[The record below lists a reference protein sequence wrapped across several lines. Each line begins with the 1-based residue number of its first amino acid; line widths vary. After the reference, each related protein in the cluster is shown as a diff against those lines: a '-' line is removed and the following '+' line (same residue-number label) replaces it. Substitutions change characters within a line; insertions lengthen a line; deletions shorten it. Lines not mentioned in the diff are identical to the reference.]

1 VPLSL
6 AQAPFEPLARDRS
19 ASEAV
24 GLARYAYNGSDLL
37 EPLMSMNPRT
47 RRPAASAE
55 GAPEA
60 TQGEGAA
67 PPSGVRAIKKYPN
80 RRLYD
85 TQTSSYITLADV
97 KDMVMAVEQFVVVD
111 AKTGEDLTRSIL
123 LQIILEEETGGVP
136 MFSTQALAQIIRFY
150 GHTMQGVMGNYLEKN
165 IQSFIDLQSRLTEN
179 SVVNLPNPM
188 QSFMTSYM
196 EQSSQIFTQM
206 QEQMAKQAET
216 LMGAIQPKK

>member
-1 VPLSL
+1 
-6 AQAPFEPLARDRS
+6 
-19 ASEAV
+19 
-24 GLARYAYNGSDLL
+24 
-37 EPLMSMNPRT
+37 MSMNPRT

-60 TQGEGAA
+60 APGEGAA
-67 PPSGVRAIKKYPN
+67 PPSGLRTIKKYPN

-97 KDMVMAVEQFVVVD
+97 KDMVMAVEQFIVVD

-188 QSFMTSYM
+188 QSFMTSYV